1 MIKRMSTIYEEEYD
15 ADVDW
20 EESRIRKVL
29 DGEGSA
35 EERAMVLCTVCEN

>member
-1 MIKRMSTIYEEEYD
+1 MIKRMTPLYD

-20 EESRIRKVL
+20 EDSRIRKVL

-35 EERAMVLCTVCEN
+35 EDRAKKLYTVCKK